1 MFIEINNFFYLL
13 MTTMFWPVQTIALKL
28 LQSCVED
35 GSPLVRRELVVA
47 LQWVL
52 LTFLPNFINLLKALQ
67 VDTPT
72 IALASSVIW
81 KPYFILFFG
90 SYGQMSIVANP
101 RCVKNRDP
109 DPG

>member
-1 MFIEINNFFYLL
+1 
-13 MTTMFWPVQTIALKL
+13 MTTMFLPVQTIALKL

-72 IALASSVIW
+72 IALASSVI
-81 KPYFILFFG
+81 
-90 SYGQMSIVANP
+90 
-101 RCVKNRDP
+101 
-109 DPG
+109 

>member
-1 MFIEINNFFYLL
+1 
-13 MTTMFWPVQTIALKL
+13 MFWPVQTIALKL

-67 VDTPT
+67 VAPSVMKKSFVNT
-72 IALASSVIW
+72 I
-81 KPYFILFFG
+81 FG
-90 SYGQMSIVANP
+90 SYGQMSLVA
-101 RCVKNRDP
+101 DP
-109 DPG
+109 DPRYGAFLTTGYGIRDVSKSGSGSGMNNLD

>member
-1 MFIEINNFFYLL
+1 
-13 MTTMFWPVQTIALKL
+13 MTTMFCLVQTIALKL

-67 VDTPT
+67 VDTHT
-72 IALASSVIW
+72 IALAPSVI
-81 KPYFILFFG
+81 
-90 SYGQMSIVANP
+90 
-101 RCVKNRDP
+101 
-109 DPG
+109 

>member
-1 MFIEINNFFYLL
+1 
-13 MTTMFWPVQTIALKL
+13 VQTIALKL

-67 VDTPT
+67 VNTHT
-72 IALASSVIW
+72 IALAPSVI
-81 KPYFILFFG
+81 
-90 SYGQMSIVANP
+90 
-101 RCVKNRDP
+101 
-109 DPG
+109 